1 MIPDSG
7 SSGAGIWKFTDMK
20 ITLKIIGIFLLS
32 VSVLAGCQKYDDS
45 EISGR
50 VDDLENR
57 VTELE
62 KLVNEITSNL
72 GSLVTAIDA
81 LENQDRIV
89 AVNKLPGDQGW
100 EIVFAN
106 SGTVTIYNGANGKDG
121 DSPVIGVEKDTDG
134 NYYWTLDGEFLLDDN
149 GQKIPATAQYGV
161 PQIKIEDGKF
171 WFSVDGEKWT
181 ECGDVAS
188 EGIGTIKGV
197 EDKGDSV
204 VFTLYDDSTITI
216 PKVQSFALN
225 IENTEVGIAPGE
237 TAMIPYTITAADD
250 ATKVTAIPVNGYTVS
265 ITKTSSSEG
274 TLNIKAPD
282 PVVDADIY
290 VVAVNGDGVTSGK
303 ILSFAAGQLE
313 VVYDAQNVPAKGGN
327 VSVTINTNLEYDVV
341 IPEGDRTWI
350 SLVPATKALRQDVL
364 TFSVA
369 ENTETV
375 QRSSTISINYK
386 SGAPAKTF
394 VIVQEASAGV
404 TVEWQEANLAAFY
417 DEGTLD
423 QFGSRTTSEG
433 WSIENSKIL
442 NIVGWTDQTADIQLA
457 GNYTTP
463 GKLSSPLIS
472 GGCGTVSIRFGCL
485 AKGMLPNGISI
496 NLKILDSSDTELFN
510 TDITVPNGELETLR
524 ALREKEIETNI
535 SGDFKI
541 IITNN
546 CPAQKATVA
555 YDNTEIFRVAWKP
568 YSE

>member
-1 MIPDSG
+1 MKTLFKSI
-7 SSGAGIWKFTDMK
+7 GAM
-20 ITLKIIGIFLLS
+20 LLS
-32 VSVLAGCQKYDDS
+32 LAVLLAGCQKYDDS
-45 EISGR
+45 KISGR

-57 VTELE
+57 VSGLE

-72 GSLVTAIDA
+72 GSIVTAIDA

-100 EIVFAN
+100 EVVFAN

-134 NYYWTLDGEFLLDDN
+134 NYYWTRNGEFLLDDS
-149 GQKIPATAQYGV
+149 GLKIPATAQYGV
-161 PQIKIEDGKF
+161 PQIKIEGGKF

-216 PKVQSFALN
+216 PKVQSFSLN
-225 IENTEVGIAPGE
+225 IEKTEVGIAPGE

-250 ATKVTAIPVNGYTVS
+250 ATKVTAIPVNGYAVS

-350 SLVPATKALRQDVL
+350 SLVPAAKALRQDVL

-369 ENTETV
+369 ENTETS
-375 QRSSTISINYK
+375 QRTSTVSINYK
-386 SGAPAKTF
+386 SGEPAKTF
-394 VIVQEASAGV
+394 VIVQEASSGV
-404 TVEWQEANLAAFY
+404 TVEWQEANLAGFY
-417 DEGTLD
+417 DGGLLE
-423 QFGSRTTSEG
+423 QFGSRTTSDG
-433 WSIENSKIL
+433 WSIENSKTL
-442 NIVGWTDQTADIQLA
+442 NVTGWTDQSVSVDIQLA
-457 GNYTTP
+457 GNASNP

-472 GGCGTVSIRFGCL
+472 GGCGTISIKFGCIS
-485 AKGMLPNGISI
+485 KGMVPNGISI
-496 NLKILDSSDTELFN
+496 NLKILNSLDTELFN
-510 TDITVPNGELETLR
+510 TDITVPNEELEQLR
-524 ALREKEIETNI
+524 ALREKEIDVNV
-535 SGDFKI
+535 SGDFKM

-546 CPAQKATVA
+546 CPAQKSTLA
-555 YDNTEIFRVAWKP
+555 YDNTEILRIAWKP

>member
-1 MIPDSG
+1 
-7 SSGAGIWKFTDMK
+7 MK

-341 IPEGDRTWI
+341 IPESDRTWI

-417 DEGTLD
+417 DEGIMDD

-433 WSIENSKIL
+433 WSIENGKIKDL
-442 NIVGWTDQTADIQLA
+442 DMYAQWPEGTKAEIQLA
-457 GNYTTP
+457 GNVNAP
-463 GKLSSPLIS
+463 GKLSSPLIE
-472 GGCGTVSIRFGCL
+472 GGCDVIVIDYGIS
-485 AKGMLPNGISI
+485 ALPASLPSGLSI
-496 NLKILDSSDTELFN
+496 NLKILDASDRELLN
-510 TDITVPNGELETLR
+510 QDITAAKEELVR
-524 ALREKEIETNI
+524 YEIRTTDEIAVQT
-535 SGDFKI
+535 SGQFKI
-541 IITNN
+541 VISNN
-546 CPAQKATVA
+546 SPAQKTSLA
-555 YDNTEIFRVAWKP
+555 YDNASVLRIAWKP

>member
-1 MIPDSG
+1 MN
-7 SSGAGIWKFTDMK
+7 
-20 ITLKIIGIFLLS
+20 TLKHLTLILGAAAFLFIGCSTF
-32 VSVLAGCQKYDDS
+32 DDTRINS
-45 EISGR
+45 R

-62 KLVNEITSNL
+62 RLVNELTSNL
-72 GSLVTAIDA
+72 GTLVTAIDA

-89 AVNKLPGDQGW
+89 SINKLPGDAGW

-106 SGTVTIYNGANGKDG
+106 SGTVTVYNGANGKDG
-121 DSPVIGVEKDTDG
+121 DSPVIGVQKDTDG
-134 NYYWTLDGEFLLDDN
+134 IYYWTLNGEFLLDGN
-149 GQKIPATAQYGV
+149 NQKIPATAQYGV

-171 WFSVDGEKWT
+171 WFSTDGEKWI

-225 IENTEVGIAPGE
+225 IENTEVGIAAGE
-237 TAMIPYTITAADD
+237 TAQIPYTITAADD
-250 ATKVTAIPVNGYTVS
+250 ATKITAIPVSGYSIT

-274 TLNIKAPD
+274 TLNITAPD

-313 VVYDAQNVPAKGGN
+313 VIYDAQTVPAKGGN
-327 VSVTINTNLEYDVV
+327 VSVTVNTNLEYDVV
-341 IPEGDRTWI
+341 IPEEDRAWI

-369 ENTETV
+369 ENIETS

-386 SGAPAKTF
+386 SGDPAKTF
-394 VIVQEASAGV
+394 VIVQDAASV
-404 TVEWQEANLAAFY
+404 VEVEWKEADFSTFTD
-417 DEGTLD
+417 DEGLSPTTTVTRTSDAGWVAENVRFKDPETYAEDIPAAVITLS
-423 QFGSRTTSEG
+423 G
-433 WSIENSKIL
+433 
-442 NIVGWTDQTADIQLA
+442 NISQV
-457 GNYTTP
+457 
-463 GKLSSPLIS
+463 GKLTSPILS
-472 GGCGTVSIRFGCL
+472 GGCDMLMVNYGISAMPASLTKGLSLTVNILNSTDEIIQTNKITV
-485 AKGMLPNGISI
+485 AKGDLERATIYTEEFKI
-496 NLKILDSSDTELFN
+496 NESGEFKIQIINDCLSGRTGNSTDM
-510 TDITVPNGELETLR
+510 TDILKV
-524 ALREKEIETNI
+524 
-535 SGDFKI
+535 S
-541 IITNN
+541 
-546 CPAQKATVA
+546 
-555 YDNTEIFRVAWKP
+555 WKP

>member
-1 MIPDSG
+1 MKTLFKPI
-7 SSGAGIWKFTDMK
+7 GAM
-20 ITLKIIGIFLLS
+20 LLS
-32 VSVLAGCQKYDDS
+32 LAVLLAGCQKYDDS
-45 EISGR
+45 KITGR

-72 GSLVTAIDA
+72 GSIVTAIDA

-89 AVNKLPGDQGW
+89 GINKLPGDQGW

-106 SGTVTIYNGANGKDG
+106 SGTITIYNGANGKDG

-134 NYYWTLDGEFLLDDN
+134 KYYWTLDGEFLLDES
-149 GQKIPATAQYGV
+149 GQKVPATAQYGV

-204 VFTLYDDSTITI
+204 VFTLYDNSTITI
-216 PKVQSFALN
+216 PKVQSFSLN
-225 IENTEVGIAPGE
+225 IEKTEVGIAPGE
-237 TAMIPYTITAADD
+237 TAVIPYTITAADD
-250 ATKVTAIPVNGYTVS
+250 ATKVTAIPVNGYAVS

-341 IPEGDRTWI
+341 IPEGDRIWI
-350 SLVPATKALRQDVL
+350 SHVPDTKALRQDVL

-369 ENTETV
+369 ENTETS
-375 QRSSTISINYK
+375 QRTSTISINYK
-386 SGAPAKTF
+386 SGEPAKTF
-394 VIVQEASAGV
+394 VIVQEASSGV

-417 DEGTLD
+417 NNGTSIA
-423 QFGSRTTSEG
+423 FENRTTEDG
-433 WSIENSKIL
+433 WSVENAKIL
-442 NIVGWTDQTADIQLA
+442 SIADKWTENTKAEIQLA
-457 GNYTTP
+457 GNVSAP
-463 GKLSSPLIS
+463 GKLSSPLID
-472 GGCGTVSIRFGCL
+472 GGCYAIIIDY
-485 AKGMLPNGISI
+485 GISSMPASLPSGLSL
-496 NLKILDSSDTELFN
+496 NLKIVDASDKELLN
-510 TDITVPNGELETLR
+510 QDIIVARDELVKNQIYTTD
-524 ALREKEIETNI
+524 EIAVKT
-535 SGDFKI
+535 SGKFKI
-541 IITNN
+541 VISNN
-546 CPAQKATVA
+546 SPAQKTSLA
-555 YDNTEIFRVAWKP
+555 YDNASVLRIAWKP